1 MDSDHGSVIA
11 FLDRFADA
19 WKRNDASAAAAL
31 FVDDGSLINPF
42 GQRADGHATVQAMY
56 ADYFT
61 GMLRGTTTTVVLS
74 SVRGLGAGYAFADAE
89 QTILG
94 PDGAPVLVAH
104 LAALLQRDGDTWR
117 FVDSRPYTFPAPP
130 A

>member
-1 MDSDHGSVIA
+1 MGNSPDAPGRRWAHRRPMTTITQLEAEPTMDSDHGSVIA

-42 GQRADGHATVQAMY
+42 GQRADGHAAVQAMY
-56 ADYFT
+56 ADYFS

-74 SVRGLGAGYAFADAE
+74 SVRGLGADHAFA
-89 QTILG
+89 
-94 PDGAPVLVAH
+94 
-104 LAALLQRDGDTWR
+104 
-117 FVDSRPYTFPAPP
+117 
-130 A
+130 